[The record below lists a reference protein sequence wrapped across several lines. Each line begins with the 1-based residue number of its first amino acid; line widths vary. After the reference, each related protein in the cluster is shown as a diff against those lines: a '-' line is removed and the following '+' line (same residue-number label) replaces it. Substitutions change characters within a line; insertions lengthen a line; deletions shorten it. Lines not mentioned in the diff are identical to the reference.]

1 MEYVDGQLVGVRDRM
16 ASAKATEGES
26 RSKVLQDVRIASFCS
41 YLNWFANAP
50 LVLDVQGK
58 KTRLLHSQPPLASGT
73 CSSRSCITSGTRSW
87 LDTGHIAGWVNRTM
101 ECEMLPSVARIGGLK
116 RTCSI
121 CRSCLEYPLI
131 CFVPLQLQDCLI

>member
-58 KTRLLHSQPPLASGT
+58 KTRLLQSRHLQFKVVHNKWNSILAGH
-73 CSSRSCITSGTRSW
+73 RPSCR
-87 LDTGHIAGWVNRTM
+87 LDQSHDGV
-101 ECEMLPSVARIGGLK
+101 
-116 RTCSI
+116 
-121 CRSCLEYPLI
+121 
-131 CFVPLQLQDCLI
+131 